1 MTALP
6 VVSDSL
12 DRYLAEINRFP
23 VLSREEE
30 FELAKRWY
38 EKRDISAAHRLVT
51 SNLRFV
57 VKIALEYRGY
67 GCSLK
72 DLIQE
77 GNIGLMTAV
86 KKFNPYRGYRLI
98 TYAAWWIRA
107 FIQEYIIKTKG
118 LVKRGTKAL
127 KRKLFYRNT
136 ASNPEELDAQ
146 PFGTEESLREDLS
159 LDAPISDEDEEKSHL
174 ELLRDPSPSQEEV
187 AIEREKQLMLAR
199 NVRGALALLT
209 ERERYIIEKRIM
221 AERPASL
228 QAIGDEL
235 GLTKERIRQIENTA
249 IRKLRKALDRKA
261 LPETSSAG

>member
-1 MTALP
+1 MAMTALP
-6 VVSDSL
+6 VLSDSL
-12 DRYLAEINRFP
+12 ERYMAEVNKFP
-23 VLSREEE
+23 LLSREEE

-38 EKRDISAAHRLVT
+38 EKGDVGAAHRLVT

-57 VKIALEYRGY
+57 VKIALEYRNY

-127 KRKLFYRNT
+127 KRRLFYRAKT
-136 ASNPEELDAQ
+136 AQEQAAKDVAAELVAA
-146 PFGTEESLREDLS
+146 ELS
-159 LDAPISDEDEEKSHL
+159 LDAPIGDGEDEKCHI
-174 ELLRDPSPSQEEV
+174 ELLKDPSPSQEELVMEAQQRLV
-187 AIEREKQLMLAR
+187 ASELVK
-199 NVRGALALLT
+199 NALSLLND
-209 ERERYIIEKRIM
+209 RERYIIEKRIM
-221 AERPASL
+221 AEKPLSL

-235 GLTKERIRQIENTA
+235 GLTKERVRQIEGA
-249 IRKLRKALDRKA
+249 ALKKLRQILNRKA
-261 LPETSSAG
+261 LPQPTAP